1 MNRGKETVFPY
12 FEIEKTLKSGKR
24 GNVHLVRYRDTKIRC
39 IYREFAGNEEVYH
52 KLQEID
58 CPHLPKIYGIQ
69 EQDGQVYVLEE
80 YIQGDTLAFLLE
92 GSPLTQAQTEEISM
106 QICEAL
112 KILHGLGAVHRDV
125 KPENIIVRGNEAVLI
140 DFDVSRLVK
149 PENHTDTQIMGT
161 TGYAAPEQYG
171 FSQTDAR
178 ADIYAMGILINEM
191 LTGQHPSKRLE
202 AGPLRPIIE
211 RCIEVNVDKRY
222 PTAEELRRAIG
233 AFRKA
238 GKKKRKLHGLGMTAL
253 LMSLLVLFGAGWLCG
268 RSQRE
273 QVQAAAED
281 AHLAQTEMQMQEVE
295 VLHQAVEISEEQWNG
310 TKSVYTTPFRYDL
323 DGDGE
328 KEAYQFGIYQ
338 ANIPDGYRNSLQDN
352 SGVSKESICLRTVYP
367 CVWRYG
373 EEGTLEVVEEFAQL
387 LTDAR
392 VTVWRAPGNEAP
404 LPEAYTAES
413 IWRGGVQVSY
423 TWENVGTWF
432 YEISAFLGDQELTAL
447 AQAIIFTT
455 DA

>member
-39 IYREFAGNEEVYH
+39 IYREFAGNGEVYH

-112 KILHGLGAVHRDV
+112 KILHGLGAVHRDI
-125 KPENIIVRGNEAVLI
+125 KPENIIIRGNEAVLI

-222 PTAEELRRAIG
+222 PTAEELHRAIG

-295 VLHQAVEISEEQWNG
+295 VLHQAVQRVFTRLPSAMTWMATGKRKPIS
-310 TKSVYTTPFRYDL
+310 L
-323 DGDGE
+323 
-328 KEAYQFGIYQ
+328 
-338 ANIPDGYRNSLQDN
+338 
-352 SGVSKESICLRTVYP
+352 ESIRQTFLTVTEIP
-367 CVWRYG
+367 CRIIPESPKNRSACVQYTPAYG
-373 EEGTLEVVEEFAQL
+373 GTGKKGP
-387 LTDAR
+387 
-392 VTVWRAPGNEAP
+392 WK
-404 LPEAYTAES
+404 
-413 IWRGGVQVSY
+413 
-423 TWENVGTWF
+423 
-432 YEISAFLGDQELTAL
+432 
-447 AQAIIFTT
+447 
-455 DA
+455 

>member
-112 KILHGLGAVHRDV
+112 KILHGLGAVHRDI
-125 KPENIIVRGNEAVLI
+125 KPENIIIRGNEAVLI

-238 GKKKRKLHGLGMTAL
+238 GKKKKKITWPGNDCAAYEPACPVWRRMA
-253 LMSLLVLFGAGWLCG
+253 VRQIPAGASAGSG
-268 RSQRE
+268 RRRASCADRDANAGSGS
-273 QVQAAAED
+273 AAPGGGNFRG
-281 AHLAQTEMQMQEVE
+281 
-295 VLHQAVEISEEQWNG
+295 AVEW
-310 TKSVYTTPFRYDL
+310 Y
-323 DGDGE
+323 
-328 KEAYQFGIYQ
+328 KECLH
-338 ANIPDGYRNSLQDN
+338 DSL
-352 SGVSKESICLRTVYP
+352 
-367 CVWRYG
+367 
-373 EEGTLEVVEEFAQL
+373 
-387 LTDAR
+387 
-392 VTVWRAPGNEAP
+392 P
-404 LPEAYTAES
+404 L
-413 IWRGGVQVSY
+413 
-423 TWENVGTWF
+423 
-432 YEISAFLGDQELTAL
+432 
-447 AQAIIFTT
+447 
-455 DA
+455 